1 MKENNPLSPHIQ
13 IYNWHISSL
22 ISISHRITGIIN
34 IILITLICLWTAL
47 LLLGDINYELI
58 QKFFETFFG
67 KFLIMGTVW
76 SFSFQILSE
85 IRHLF
90 WDLGLGFELKTSNIT
105 GLLVIFGSFVLTIL
119 IFTLGSSVILM
130 PLMLW
135 FLFNL
140 VSYYDKSY
148 DEVLLFFT
156 SQPTKFLFSLFII
169 FAYFYSSLS
178 ISEVFEDYIESEK
191 LKYVANRLLY
201 LFAIIIP
208 ISTLLLLFKL
218 SL

>member
-1 MKENNPLSPHIQ
+1 M
-13 IYNWHISSL
+13 
-22 ISISHRITGIIN
+22 IN
-34 IILITLICLWTAL
+34 ATKKWI
-47 LLLGDINYELI
+47 
-58 QKFFETFFG
+58 
-67 KFLIMGTVW
+67 FLKI
-76 SFSFQILSE
+76 
-85 IRHLF
+85 
-90 WDLGLGFELKTSNIT
+90 
-105 GLLVIFGSFVLTIL
+105 
-119 IFTLGSSVILM
+119 SSVILM

-156 SQPTKFLFSLFII
+156 SQPTKFLFSLFVI